1 MAGKRPQPVDK
12 AIAGHFAEQRDFILE
27 TNATLRR
34 ELIAELDDGLTGVRS
49 EMRLG
54 FKAMD
59 ARFETRFDGLETRF
73 DGLETR
79 FDGLETRF
87 GGLETRFDRLER
99 KLDQLIA
106 PSPPPPQSPS

>member
-1 MAGKRPQPVDK
+1 MAGKQPQPVDK
-12 AIAGHFAEQRDFILE
+12 AIADHFAEQRDFILE

-34 ELIAELDDGLTGVRS
+34 ELIAELDNGLTGVGS

-54 FKAMD
+54 FKAME

-79 FDGLETRF
+79 FDGI
-87 GGLETRFDRLER
+87 ETRFDRLER

-106 PSPPPPQSPS
+106 PPPSPPRSPS